1 MSYQDL
7 KCTVVE
13 CFQENNV
20 EIVHNI
26 FKCLDKRF
34 DDLLINKGDSPDDIH
49 IDNDV
54 HKQWDLCR
62 RTQTRE
68 ISTIR
73 GKTAISMAY
82 YKHTASHYAF

>member
-20 EIVHNI
+20 EILQNI

-49 IDNDV
+49 IDNNV
-54 HKQWDLCR
+54 HKQWGPAVEGHRHVKFPQLKEK
-62 RTQTRE
+62 QL
-68 ISTIR
+68 
-73 GKTAISMAY
+73 
-82 YKHTASHYAF
+82 